1 MIITIIKRGHITL
14 SRAPCIKLNLMLIEY
29 LTKKNRLNNE
39 NKLKNEKQTQWI
51 YTKRNIQNY
60 KRKQLG

>member
-39 NKLKNEKQTQWI
+39 NKLKNEKIFKLINTD
-51 YTKRNIQNY
+51 
-60 KRKQLG
+60 